1 MTVYVSTV
9 LIQITKC
16 RLAELKV
23 PEGRWSP
30 EAVLLVKEAV
40 LGAEDC
46 KIMVTFYDVST
57 VRASLHDC
65 ITHKHIDTHTLAQ

>member
-1 MTVYVSTV
+1 MCNDAAL

-46 KIMVTFYDVST
+46 KIMVTV
-57 VRASLHDC
+57 
-65 ITHKHIDTHTLAQ
+65 